1 MHLRQ
6 QSARRRTFAGRRVIS
21 GVATAIFTARGWRLE
36 GGEGSSQHLCAE
48 KSFSSHP
55 RAFLTTVV
63 GTKSDWSDMAR
74 ILFGV
79 TTSPLK
85 HFYILIA
92 NAERAVAINVN
103 SESGYDL
110 SRCDSGDWDAEA
122 NNSHECQF
130 FARPS

>member
-1 MHLRQ
+1 LERKEHAQ
-6 QSARRRTFAGRRVIS
+6 IQARMVDAG
-21 GVATAIFTARGWRLE
+21 E
-36 GGEGSSQHLCAE
+36 
-48 KSFSSHP
+48 
-55 RAFLTTVV
+55 RA
-63 GTKSDWSDMAR
+63 GAKCSDMAR